1 MNFYNPMKVNC
12 WEVMN
17 CGWQFE
23 NKDKIEMCP
32 VIVNSKYNGINGGK
46 NAGRA
51 CWMIAGTLCGGKVQ
65 GTYAQKYKNCITC
78 EFYNRVKKEENLD
91 FKMLIKL

>member
-1 MNFYNPMKVNC
+1 MKINC
-12 WEVMN
+12 WEVME
-17 CGWQFE
+17 CGWHPDDI
-23 NKDKIEMCP
+23 DKIGVCLAA
-32 VIVNSKYNGINGGK
+32 VDSKLDEVNGGK

-78 EFYNRVKKEENLD
+78 EFYKQVKKEEGID
-91 FKMLIKL
+91 FKMLVRP